1 VSKLNKIVSVS
12 GLIGSGKDTIGQILV
27 NEFGYTRMSFSST
40 VKDCVAAIFGF
51 DREMLDGLTPESRA
65 WRETPDPW
73 WTDKLD
79 FGKPMTPRDI
89 IIAFAT
95 GTMRNHFHN
104 DIWMLSLERQILQH
118 DGRVVLTDTR
128 HFNELALVRR
138 MGGKI
143 WGVWR
148 RPPAWDL
155 KTFYKTVEDQWIDDG
170 YKAPMDSGYVDLQSH
185 GCQNMMTRYGHEAV
199 KFHSLKVHE
208 SEWQHLLWNDYDHV
222 FHNTGTL
229 GALSALVHQRMV
241 LDCLK

>member
-1 VSKLNKIVSVS
+1 MNKHPQIVSIS

-27 NEFGYTRMSFSST
+27 NDFGYTRMSFSST
-40 VKDCVAAIFGF
+40 LKDCVAAIFGF

-73 WTDKLD
+73 WTEKLN
-79 FGKPMTPRDI
+79 FGKPMTPRDL

-104 DIWMLSLERQILQH
+104 DIWMLSLERQILH
-118 DGRVVLTDTR
+118 YSGRVVLTDTR

-138 MGGKI
+138 LGGQV

-155 KTFYKTVEDQWIDDG
+155 VTFYSGVEDAWRHEAMG
-170 YKAPMDSGYVDLQSH
+170 AAEPFAVDLSNPNIQAI
-185 GCQNMMTRYGHEAV
+185 MTRCGHAAAELMA
-199 KFHSLKVHE
+199 KPPHE
-208 SEWQHLLWNDYDHV
+208 SEWQHLLWNDWDCV
-222 FHNTGTL
+222 FANTSHL
-229 GALSALVHQRMV
+229 DALTTMVHQQMA